1 MDGGAGMGSSREE
14 ASNYFAAP
22 LLLARRASLSPAVN
36 ATFPDLDSVLA
47 GISDAFIVLDR
58 DWRFLFVNNK
68 AAEVAGMTREE
79 MLGKVCW
86 EVFPGSVGSHF
97 HVELQRAMEQ
107 QTTVRFEGYHSRLNG
122 WLENRV
128 YPFQQ
133 GLAMLSADVTARK
146 RSEDALRF
154 LAEAGTL
161 FAGSF
166 EYSETFESLVSLAV
180 PRMSDWCSVDLVEED
195 GSIRRLAVA
204 RTEPALERLDAPL
217 GSVAAWVADTG
228 QHLWFSSPE
237 DTAGSDTALSGLMV
251 PEVRSLISLPLRPRS
266 RTIGVLTFASM
277 QPGRHYNLDDLEL
290 VQGLAHSAALAL
302 ENSRLFQRVVEEDRR
317 KDEFLAMMAHEL
329 RNPLAPIV
337 NMVEMLRL
345 RGDDPDAR
353 HRATEMV
360 SRQARHMARLLDD
373 LLDVSRITYGKIGLR
388 KERVELCDVVRR
400 ALDGVRPLLEARE
413 HRAMLSLPPESLWL
427 EADPAR
433 LEQVLANLL
442 NNAAKFTPPGGRIA
456 VEVVVQE
463 REAVVRVR
471 DNGPGIPPELQSR
484 IFDPF
489 VQEDRSLDRPYGGL
503 GIGLTLVRTLVS
515 LHGGSVEAHSEGPGL
530 GSEFVIRLPLLP
542 QETLPCPAPASATEE
557 AVAARAKVLVVEDN
571 PDAAQALAEL
581 LELWGHE
588 VAVAVD
594 GTAALRTV
602 ESFRPDV
609 VLMDIGLPGMDGYE
623 LARRLRERPDLRGA
637 RFIALTGYGQ
647 EADRRRSAEAGFD
660 DHLTK
665 PADPGLLR
673 ELLAN
678 ARVR

>member
-1 MDGGAGMGSSREE
+1 MDGGAGTESPREE

-22 LLLARRASLSPAVN
+22 FLAARYLSASPPVSAS
-36 ATFPDLDSVLA
+36 FSGLDSVLA
-47 GISDAFIVLDR
+47 GIQDAFVLLDR
-58 DWRFLFVNNK
+58 DWRFVFVNDK
-68 AAEVAGMTREE
+68 AAEIAGMTKDG
-79 MLGKVCW
+79 MLGKICW
-86 EVFPGSVGSHF
+86 EVFPDSVGSHF
-97 HVELQRAMEQ
+97 QFELQRAMEQ
-107 QTTVRFEGYHSRLNG
+107 QTAVRFEGYHSRLNG

-128 YPFQQ
+128 YPHPQ

-180 PRMSDWCSVDLVEED
+180 PRLSDWCAVDLVEED
-195 GSIRRLAVA
+195 GPIRRLAVA
-204 RTEPALERLDAPL
+204 RTEPGLVQLDASL
-217 GSVAAWVADTG
+217 ESVAAWVAETG
-228 QHLWFSSPE
+228 QLLWFSSPE
-237 DTAGSDTALSGLMV
+237 DTAGGTPLPGLRV
-251 PEVRSLISLPLRPRS
+251 PEVLSLISVPLRPRS
-266 RTIGVLTFASM
+266 RTLGVLTFASM

-302 ENSRLFQRVVEEDRR
+302 DNSLLFQRVVEEDRR

-353 HRATEMV
+353 RRATEMV
-360 SRQARHMARLLDD
+360 GRQARHMARLLDD

-388 KERVELCDVVRR
+388 KERIELCDVVRR
-400 ALDGVRPLLEARE
+400 AVDGARPLLESRD
-413 HRAMLSLPPESLWL
+413 HRVTLSLPPEAVWL
-427 EADPAR
+427 DADPAR

-442 NNAAKFTPPGGRIA
+442 NNAAKFTPPGGRIGVEVA
-456 VEVVVQE
+456 VEE
-463 REAVVRVR
+463 REAVLRVR
-471 DNGPGIPPELQSR
+471 DDGPGIPPELRSR
-484 IFDPF
+484 IFEPF

-515 LHGGSVEAHSEGPGL
+515 LHGGGVEAHSEGPGL

-542 QETLPCPAPASATEE
+542 LE
-557 AVAARAKVLVVEDN
+557 AVPSPATASGAREAATAQAKILVVEDN
-571 PDAAQALAEL
+571 PDAAQALSEL
-581 LELWGHE
+581 LELWGYE

-594 GTAALRTV
+594 GMTALRVV

-623 LARRLRERPDLRGA
+623 LARRLRERPDLEGA
-637 RFIALTGYGQ
+637 HFIALTGYGQ

-665 PADPGLLR
+665 PADPGVLR

-678 ARVR
+678 ARAG